1 MTGISRRNLLTGAAA
16 GAAAAAVPWKGAA
29 AASRARGTMSADV
42 VVIGAGFA
50 GLAAARDVAAAGR
63 SVLVLE
69 ARNRVGGRVLN
80 HSIGGGD
87 VIEVG
92 GQWIGPTQDRI
103 AAMAAD
109 VGVETFPT
117 YDEGSYVDYRNG
129 RRFAYDGR
137 IPPSDP
143 AGAVEAGVTI
153 ERLNMMAS
161 EVPRRR
167 PWRADDADEWDSQSF
182 QTWMDDNLTTPGGKE
197 LVELAIQA
205 VFSTEPRDLSLLH
218 VLFYIHSAGSLDHLI
233 NTSGGAQ
240 QDRFVG
246 GSQLVAQR
254 VARSL
259 GDRIL
264 LSSPVRRIA
273 RDRTGVTVTG
283 HRFCVR
289 AKRVI
294 VAVPPALAA
303 RIDYRPALSGVR
315 DQLTQRVPMGTVIK
329 VQCLY
334 PEPFWRED
342 GLAGQA
348 TSDTGPVKITF
359 DNSPPDGSPGVLM
372 GFIEGDEARDASR
385 WSRRQRRAGVLES
398 FARYFGDKALH
409 PEAYI
414 ERDWSAEQ
422 YSRGG
427 YAGFFP
433 TGVWTGYGA
442 ALRRPVGRIH
452 WAGTETSPIWN
463 GYMDGAVRSGERAA
477 REVLAALQR
486 R

>member
-1 MTGISRRNLLTGAAA
+1 MTGLSRRSLLAGTAA
-16 GAAAAAVPWKGAA
+16 GAAAAAVPWSAA
-29 AASRARGTMSADV
+29 AAATAKGSLSADV
-42 VVIGAGFA
+42 AVVGAGLA
-50 GLAAARDVAAAGR
+50 GLAAARDIVAAGR

-69 ARNRVGGRVLN
+69 ARRRVGGRVLN
-80 HSIGGGD
+80 RSLGD
-87 VIEVG
+87 GEVIEVG

-109 VGVETFPT
+109 VGVKTFPT
-117 YDEGSYVDYRNG
+117 YDKGAYVDYRNG
-129 RRFAYDGR
+129 RRFTYEGR

-143 AGAVEAGVTI
+143 AGAAEAGATI
-153 ERLNMMAS
+153 ERLNMMAA

-167 PWRADDADEWDSQSF
+167 PWRADEAVAWDSQSF
-182 QTWMDDNLTTPGGKE
+182 QSWMDDNLATPGGRQ

-218 VLFYIHSAGSLDHLI
+218 VLFYIHSAGTLDNLI

-246 GSQLVAQR
+246 GSQLVAER
-254 VARSL
+254 VARRL
-259 GDRIL
+259 GNRVL
-264 LSSPVRRIA
+264 LSSPVRRII
-273 RDRTGVTVTG
+273 RDGKGVTVSG
-283 HRFCVR
+283 PGFRMR

-303 RIDYRPALSGVR
+303 RMDYHPRLPAVR
-315 DQLTQRVPMGTVIK
+315 DQLTQRVPMGTVTK
-329 VQCLY
+329 VQCVY
-334 PEPFWRED
+334 PRPFWRED

-359 DNSPPDGSPGVLM
+359 DNSPPDGRPGVLL
-372 GFIEGDEARDASR
+372 GFLEGDDGRVASR
-385 WSRRQRRAGVLES
+385 WSRAQRRSAVLES
-398 FARYFGDKALH
+398 FARYFGDRALR
-409 PEAYI
+409 PEAYV
-414 ERDWSAEQ
+414 ERDWAAEE

-452 WAGTETSPIWN
+452 WAGTETSPVWN

-477 REVLAALQR
+477 REVLAALTKR
-486 R
+486 